1 MGTQKVIMK
10 YSFVETI
17 MGIVV
22 IITAIL
28 FLIFGFSLEK
38 SNTGK
43 MSLYAIFENVSGLSV
58 GDKVKL
64 SGIDIGKITN
74 FELQKDE
81 FEVKIEFDIDKEL
94 NIPDD
99 SSALIS
105 SASLFGG
112 KFLEIIPGTSEIY
125 LKKNSIIYDTK
136 SSLSFTEMIGKM
148 IMSNGN

>member
-1 MGTQKVIMK
+1 MK
-10 YSFVETI
+10 YSLVETI

-22 IITAIL
+22 IFSAII
-28 FLIFGFSLEK
+28 FLLFGFSLEK
-38 SNTGK
+38 RSSGNI
-43 MSLYAIFENVSGLSV
+43 SLFAIFDNVSGLSV

-64 SGIDIGKITN
+64 SGINIGKIKY

-81 FEVKIEFDIDKEL
+81 FEVKIEFDVDKSIK
-94 NIPDD
+94 IPED

-105 SASLFGG
+105 STSLFGG
-112 KFLEIIPGTSEIY
+112 KFLEIIPGTSEVF
-125 LKKNSIIYDTK
+125 LTQNSVIYDTK

>member
-10 YSFVETI
+10 YSVVETI

-43 MSLYAIFENVSGLSV
+43 ISLYAIFENVSGLSV